1 MRDPSAGGDGARG
14 VSPLAERQTGRSLI
28 RIGRRVKLKAEVD
41 VTPIGLLGIAGL
53 ASGIL
58 LSTTVLVVATIRASR
73 GR

>member
-1 MRDPSAGGDGARG
+1 M
-14 VSPLAERQTGRSLI
+14 SPLAERQTGRSLI

-53 ASGIL
+53 ASSIL

-73 GR
+73 DR